1 MKNVAVIANPFAGTG
16 KNRLHGNDAVK
27 LLKEKG
33 FHASLLATTGVGHA
47 TELARASA
55 GEFDLVVAV
64 GGDGT
69 VHETAA
75 GLVGTDC
82 PFGVLPS
89 GSGNDFAR
97 GIGCPDVASGLE
109 VITAGRI
116 SSFDTGKMDGRFF
129 VNSVGLLASGLVSL
143 RASRLWRW
151 LGRRRYLVASLNTI
165 LNYRGDDV
173 GWVISQGSET
183 IEIHDRFLLV
193 EICNGPFTGGGFRFA
208 PDADFTD
215 GLLEGCLIRPVGPV
229 AGIKLLGPAARGD
242 RLDHPAISLV
252 QGTRISFKVS
262 RPVGYHLDGEPGM
275 LPAGEHVI
283 EIEPG
288 SLNVLAR

>member
-16 KNRLHGNDAVK
+16 KNRLHGADAVG
-27 LLKEKG
+27 LLEERG
-33 FHASLLATTGVGHA
+33 FKASLHATTGVGHA
-47 TELARASA
+47 TELAMAA
-55 GEFDLVVAV
+55 AAEYDLVVAV

-109 VITAGRI
+109 VITTGRV
-116 SSFDTGKMDGRFF
+116 SSFDTGRMDGRFF

-173 GWVISQGSET
+173 SWVISKGSET
-183 IEIHDRFLLV
+183 IEISDRFLLV

-208 PDADFTD
+208 PDANFTD
-215 GLLEGCLIRPVGPV
+215 GLLDGCLIRPVGPV
-229 AGIKLLGPAARGD
+229 TGIKLLGPAARGD

-252 QGTRISFKVS
+252 QGTRISFTVG